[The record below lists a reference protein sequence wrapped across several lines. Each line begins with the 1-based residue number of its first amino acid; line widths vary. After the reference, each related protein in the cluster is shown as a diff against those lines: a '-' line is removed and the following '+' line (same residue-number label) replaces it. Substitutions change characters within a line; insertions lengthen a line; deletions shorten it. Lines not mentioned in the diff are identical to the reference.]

1 LALVAHQRMML
12 ASPKEM
18 LVQTQYLA
26 PSLLMA
32 AAVEDEGAALTEQA
46 AMVALVVAV
55 ALILELVERQPLGR
69 AIMAELRQAQCLP
82 YQTTDAVV
90 VVAREGLVVLG
101 LPRLE
106 VTEAQEL
113 YLVLLALA

>member
-1 LALVAHQRMML
+1 MML
-12 ASPKEM
+12 ALLKET

-69 AIMAELRQAQCLP
+69 AITAERHQAQ
-82 YQTTDAVV
+82 
-90 VVAREGLVVLG
+90 
-101 LPRLE
+101 
-106 VTEAQEL
+106 
-113 YLVLLALA
+113 YLQRRTMDALAAAVRGR